1 MPKVKLF
8 SITISSFCR
17 TLQSEIIRF
26 IMKKVVAV
34 LLAIALSPVVMAQ
47 DRNVRLD
54 LFGAANVV
62 GASYD
67 ARFKGDSGLG
77 FAVGVGYGF
86 GIGNWYEIHG
96 VGVPVEINYLAGRG
110 KHHFEIGAG
119 MSNGVYFDKI
129 TESKTVTLPDGST
142 GTAPKEVRTTQ
153 WGNFLYAN
161 VGYRLRAENGLVFRC
176 GLSPSYG
183 IGKYGLSKSV
193 FSPYLSLGYS
203 F

>member
-1 MPKVKLF
+1 M
-8 SITISSFCR
+8 
-17 TLQSEIIRF
+17 
-26 IMKKVVAV
+26 A
-34 LLAIALSPVVMAQ
+34 LAIVLCSGVMAQ
-47 DRNVRLD
+47 DRNARLD
-54 LFGAANVV
+54 LLGAANGV
-62 GASYD
+62 GVSYD

-96 VGVPVEINYLAGRG
+96 VGVPMEINWLAGRG

-129 TESKTVTLPDGST
+129 TENKTVTLPDDST
-142 GTAPKEVRTTQ
+142 GQIPEEVRKTQ
-153 WGNFLYAN
+153 WGHSLYAN
-161 VGYRLRAENGLVFRC
+161 VGYRLRAENGLVLRC
-176 GLSPSYG
+176 GLNPSYG

-193 FSPYLSLGYS
+193 FYPYLSLGYS

>member
-1 MPKVKLF
+1 M
-8 SITISSFCR
+8 
-17 TLQSEIIRF
+17 
-26 IMKKVVAV
+26 
-34 LLAIALSPVVMAQ
+34 
-47 DRNVRLD
+47 RLD

-129 TESKTVTLPDGST
+129 TESKTMTLPDGST

-193 FSPYLSLGYS
+193 FYPYLSLDIPSKKNHTLTWKSSKKLLIVLPGVRNYTHVKRHLIDI
-203 F
+203 

>member
-1 MPKVKLF
+1 
-8 SITISSFCR
+8 
-17 TLQSEIIRF
+17 
-26 IMKKVVAV
+26 MKKVVAL

-96 VGVPVEINYLAGRG
+96 VGVPVEISSA
-110 KHHFEIGAG
+110 I
-119 MSNGVYFDKI
+119 
-129 TESKTVTLPDGST
+129 
-142 GTAPKEVRTTQ
+142 
-153 WGNFLYAN
+153 
-161 VGYRLRAENGLVFRC
+161 
-176 GLSPSYG
+176 SPARNQP
-183 IGKYGLSKSV
+183 
-193 FSPYLSLGYS
+193 SPYWLPIERKGLASS
-203 F
+203 AT

>member
-1 MPKVKLF
+1 M
-8 SITISSFCR
+8 
-17 TLQSEIIRF
+17 QSEIIRF
-26 IMKKVVAV
+26 IMKKVIAL

-129 TESKTVTLPDGST
+129 TESKTVSLPDGST

-193 FSPYLSLGYS
+193 FYPYLSLGYS

>member
-8 SITISSFCR
+8 SITISILLPDFAVGNNMFYYEKGYS
-17 TLQSEIIRF
+17 II
-26 IMKKVVAV
+26 IG
-34 LLAIALSPVVMAQ
+34 LALSPVVMAQ

-119 MSNGVYFDKI
+119 
-129 TESKTVTLPDGST
+129 
-142 GTAPKEVRTTQ
+142 
-153 WGNFLYAN
+153 
-161 VGYRLRAENGLVFRC
+161 
-176 GLSPSYG
+176 
-183 IGKYGLSKSV
+183 IGK
-193 FSPYLSLGYS
+193 
-203 F
+203 

>member
-1 MPKVKLF
+1 
-8 SITISSFCR
+8 
-17 TLQSEIIRF
+17 
-26 IMKKVVAV
+26 
-34 LLAIALSPVVMAQ
+34 MAQ

-54 LFGAANVV
+54 LFGAVNVA

-153 WGNFLYAN
+153 WENFLYAN
-161 VGYRLRAENGLVFRC
+161 VG
-176 GLSPSYG
+176 
-183 IGKYGLSKSV
+183 
-193 FSPYLSLGYS
+193 
-203 F
+203 

>member
-1 MPKVKLF
+1 
-8 SITISSFCR
+8 
-17 TLQSEIIRF
+17 
-26 IMKKVVAV
+26 
-34 LLAIALSPVVMAQ
+34 
-47 DRNVRLD
+47 
-54 LFGAANVV
+54 
-62 GASYD
+62 
-67 ARFKGDSGLG
+67 
-77 FAVGVGYGF
+77 
-86 GIGNWYEIHG
+86 
-96 VGVPVEINYLAGRG
+96 
-110 KHHFEIGAG
+110 

-193 FSPYLSLGYS
+193 FYPYLSLDIPSKKNHTLTWKSSKKLLIVLPGVRNYTHVKRNLIDI
-203 F
+203 

>member
-1 MPKVKLF
+1 
-8 SITISSFCR
+8 
-17 TLQSEIIRF
+17 
-26 IMKKVVAV
+26 MKKVVAL

-67 ARFKGDSGLG
+67 ARFKGNSGLG

-129 TESKTVTLPDGST
+129 TESKTVTLLMVPR
-142 GTAPKEVRTTQ
+142 E
-153 WGNFLYAN
+153 L
-161 VGYRLRAENGLVFRC
+161 LRR
-176 GLSPSYG
+176 
-183 IGKYGLSKSV
+183 K
-193 FSPYLSLGYS
+193 
-203 F
+203 

>member
-1 MPKVKLF
+1 MKLF
-8 SITISSFCR
+8 SITISILLPDFAVGNNMFYYEKGYS
-17 TLQSEIIRF
+17 II
-26 IMKKVVAV
+26 IG
-34 LLAIALSPVVMAQ
+34 LALSPVVMAQ

-62 GASYD
+62 GASYN

-153 WGNFLYAN
+153 WEISFTRMS
-161 VGYRLRAENGLVFRC
+161 VTVFARRTVWC
-176 GLSPSYG
+176 SAAA
-183 IGKYGLSKSV
+183 
-193 FSPYLSLGYS
+193 
-203 F
+203 

>member
-1 MPKVKLF
+1 
-8 SITISSFCR
+8 
-17 TLQSEIIRF
+17 
-26 IMKKVVAV
+26 MKKVVAL

-62 GASYD
+62 DASYD
-67 ARFKGDSGLG
+67 ARFKGDSGL
-77 FAVGVGYGF
+77 GF

-161 VGYRLRAENGLVFRC
+161 VGYRLRARERSGVPLRLKSIVRNREIWLVQVRFLPIPQLGIFLLKRII
-176 GLSPSYG
+176 LSSG
-183 IGKYGLSKSV
+183 SHQRN
-193 FSPYLSLGYS
+193 F
-203 F
+203 

>member
-1 MPKVKLF
+1 
-8 SITISSFCR
+8 
-17 TLQSEIIRF
+17 
-26 IMKKVVAV
+26 MKKVVAL

-161 VGYRLRAENGLVFRC
+161 VGYRLRARERSGVPLRLKSIVRNREIWLVQVRFLPIPQLGIFLLKRII
-176 GLSPSYG
+176 LSPGSHQRN
-183 IGKYGLSKSV
+183 
-193 FSPYLSLGYS
+193 F
-203 F
+203 

>member
-1 MPKVKLF
+1 M
-8 SITISSFCR
+8 
-17 TLQSEIIRF
+17 
-26 IMKKVVAV
+26 
-34 LLAIALSPVVMAQ
+34 
-47 DRNVRLD
+47 
-54 LFGAANVV
+54 
-62 GASYD
+62 
-67 ARFKGDSGLG
+67 G

-119 MSNGVYFDKI
+119 MSNGVYFDNI

-193 FSPYLSLGYS
+193 FYPYLSLGYS

>member
-1 MPKVKLF
+1 
-8 SITISSFCR
+8 
-17 TLQSEIIRF
+17 
-26 IMKKVVAV
+26 MKKVVAL

-96 VGVPVEINYLAGRG
+96 VGVPVEINYLTGRG

-119 MSNGVYFDKI
+119 MSNGRI
-129 TESKTVTLPDGST
+129 LT
-142 GTAPKEVRTTQ
+142 
-153 WGNFLYAN
+153 
-161 VGYRLRAENGLVFRC
+161 RLRKARR
-176 GLSPSYG
+176 
-183 IGKYGLSKSV
+183 
-193 FSPYLSLGYS
+193 
-203 F
+203 

>member
-1 MPKVKLF
+1 MRYF
-8 SITISSFCR
+8 R
-17 TLQSEIIRF
+17 DAE
-26 IMKKVVAV
+26 KKK
-34 LLAIALSPVVMAQ
+34 I
-47 DRNVRLD
+47 
-54 LFGAANVV
+54 
-62 GASYD
+62 

-77 FAVGVGYGF
+77 FAVGV
-86 GIGNWYEIHG
+86 GNWYEIHG

-193 FSPYLSLGYS
+193 FYPYLSLGYS